1 MAEREAL
8 MAEAIARC
16 STRVRGDDASRAEEV
31 GCGDDGVVE
40 WLRANNY
47 LDADRT
53 GVWRVH
59 CAARVGR

>member
-1 MAEREAL
+1 MRLALKER
-8 MAEAIARC
+8 
-16 STRVRGDDASRAEEV
+16 DAVTMELQS
-31 GCGDDGVVE
+31 

-47 LDADRT
+47 LDADGT